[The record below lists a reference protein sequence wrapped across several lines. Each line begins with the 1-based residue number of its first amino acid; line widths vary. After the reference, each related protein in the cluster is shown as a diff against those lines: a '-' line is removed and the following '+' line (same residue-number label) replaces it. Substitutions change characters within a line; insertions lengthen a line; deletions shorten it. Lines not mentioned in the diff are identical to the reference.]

1 MSSRS
6 RLVPVVAAAAI
17 LVSVAAC
24 SGGSSA
30 SAGPTLPPDKAA
42 ACAATSAFA
51 TAVQQFEGVDVE
63 AIGVANLA
71 PQINR
76 LRGTFTAV
84 ATSLDFVDVPSEQ
97 ALRDAWATF
106 DAALSAVDPEN
117 PTQESIDAAK
127 AAAPAVRTEFAN
139 VQSEL
144 GCTT

>member
-1 MSSRS
+1 MSIRT
-6 RLVPVVAAAAI
+6 RLVPVMAAAAI
-17 LVSVAAC
+17 LVSLAAC
-24 SGGSSA
+24 GGGSSA

-106 DAALSAVDPEN
+106 DAALSAVDLEN